1 MPKQDNKSE
10 YVETLGSGVKL
21 ICSPIHG
28 FGTDA
33 ILLANFA
40 APRKNDKCVDL
51 GTGCGI
57 IPFIWLR
64 DGVENEIVGVDIQEA
79 AINQFNRSLELNNN
93 PSNLKGINQDLREIG
108 KALPKGYFDVV
119 TMNPPYKPAGTGI
132 LSQATPEQIAR
143 HEIMCTIDDASKAAS
158 ELLQFGGRF
167 VMCHRPERLADVI
180 CSMRANGI
188 EPKRLRMVQ
197 KRPDTQPW
205 LFLIEGKKGSK
216 PFMEVM
222 PPLFIQDED
231 GNDSE
236 ELVKIIGEYR
246 D

>member
-1 MPKQDNKSE
+1 MPKLDNKSE
-10 YVETLGSGVKL
+10 FIETLGSGIKL

-40 APRKNDKCVDL
+40 NPKPSDKCIDL

-57 IPFIWLR
+57 IPFIWYR
-64 DGVENEIVGVDIQEA
+64 DGVKDITGVDIQEA
-79 AINQFNRSLELNNN
+79 AIDQLNRSNELNS
-93 PSNLKGINQDLREIG
+93 SNINAILGDLKSLD
-108 KALPKGYFDVV
+108 LPKGSFNVV

-132 LSQATPEQIAR
+132 LSEATPEQIAR
-143 HEIMCTIDDASKAAS
+143 HEVACTVKDVCEAA
-158 ELLQFGGRF
+158 EKLLNFGGKF
-167 VMCHRPERLADVI
+167 LMCNRPERLSDVM
-180 CSMRANGI
+180 CEMRAHNI
-188 EPKRLRMVQ
+188 EPKTLRFVQ
-197 KRPDTQPW
+197 KQPDTAPW

-216 PFMEVM
+216 PFLQVL
-222 PPLFIQDED
+222 PPLIIQDEN

-236 ELVKIIGEYR
+236 ELVRIIGKYR